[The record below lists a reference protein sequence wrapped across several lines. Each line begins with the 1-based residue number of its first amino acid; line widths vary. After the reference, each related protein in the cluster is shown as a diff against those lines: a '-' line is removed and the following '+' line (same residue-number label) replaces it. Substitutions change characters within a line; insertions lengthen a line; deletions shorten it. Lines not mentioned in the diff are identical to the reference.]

1 MILVFYWKDLT
12 LLVKNSPPP
21 PGKVQI
27 SHPLD
32 TDDSQMLVGCTGG
45 WEEASL
51 LDIVLIF

>member
-32 TDDSQMLVGCTGG
+32 TDDSQVLVGCTGG